1 MFYFY
6 GNNRINTKPVDVLKD
21 NTKINWE
28 AICNDVWY
36 FSYFH
41 SFDLRSLRLK
51 RLKWQHVH
59 QDVQLRRKAPLFEHQ
74 HQLLGN
80 PKLQWDNARQAHSVQ
95 QDNQEPRKSIKCK
108 IWMTV

>member
-6 GNNRINTKPVDVLKD
+6 GNKD

-28 AICNDVWY
+28 AICNDVLY
-36 FSYFH
+36 FSYFN

-51 RLKWQHVH
+51 LKWQHVH